1 MSTTEA
7 LTVDG
12 AEERRPSRILVV
24 DDVAENRDLIL
35 RRFQRQHF
43 IVDEADCGLKALSL
57 IEEGRYDAIL
67 LDIMMPDMD
76 GIEVLRHIRA
86 KHSSDLLPVIM
97 VTGKTGR
104 EDVVNALE
112 SGANDYLTKPVD
124 FSIALARVRGQVER
138 KRATEGLARTVSAL
152 KLSNDRLKQEI
163 SGREQADAR
172 SEYLMR
178 YDALTG
184 VGNRTLLKERLSHAI
199 SYADRNRFWLSV
211 VYLDIDNFKLINES
225 LGYASGDKLLA
236 TVAGRLVSGVRESDI
251 VARLSGD
258 DFGMVLLDQS
268 ATSDSAAALI
278 KRVQSSLSETIK
290 LENHSVNVSS
300 TVGVATYPDDG
311 FDPDTLLANAEI
323 AMSRAKMVGPGAC
336 QFFRT
341 EFNVAI
347 QQSFRLQEEL
357 RRAIQRSEFVL
368 HYQPQI
374 DLDTGAIVGVEALV
388 RWMHPSRGVVS
399 PIDFIPVAEQT
410 GLIGP
415 IGSWVLRE
423 ACRQNKAWQDAGLPP
438 VVMSVNVSPQQFH
451 AGGLVGIVIRA
462 LEDAGLDSQFLE
474 LELTESM
481 IMQDVAQAVATMRQ
495 LQSLGVQ
502 LSIDDFGTG
511 YSSLAALR
519 TFPVSRLKI
528 DKSFISGLDD
538 KNNRA
543 VASAVIWLA
552 RKLDLR
558 VIAEGVE
565 TDEQVRFLSDNGCY
579 EMQGFRFYK
588 PVPAGQL
595 IEILKVAKTGI
606 AAGRDAT
613 SQGDRLVAKI
623 A

>member
-1 MSTTEA
+1 
-7 LTVDG
+7 
-12 AEERRPSRILVV
+12 
-24 DDVAENRDLIL
+24 
-35 RRFQRQHF
+35 
-43 IVDEADCGLKALSL
+43 
-57 IEEGRYDAIL
+57 
-67 LDIMMPDMD
+67 
-76 GIEVLRHIRA
+76 
-86 KHSSDLLPVIM
+86 
-97 VTGKTGR
+97 
-104 EDVVNALE
+104 
-112 SGANDYLTKPVD
+112 
-124 FSIALARVRGQVER
+124 
-138 KRATEGLARTVSAL
+138 
-152 KLSNDRLKQEI
+152 
-163 SGREQADAR
+163 
-172 SEYLMR
+172 
-178 YDALTG
+178 
-184 VGNRTLLKERLSHAI
+184 
-199 SYADRNRFWLSV
+199 
-211 VYLDIDNFKLINES
+211 
-225 LGYASGDKLLA
+225 
-236 TVAGRLVSGVRESDI
+236 
-251 VARLSGD
+251 
-258 DFGMVLLDQS
+258 
-268 ATSDSAAALI
+268 
-278 KRVQSSLSETIK
+278 
-290 LENHSVNVSS
+290 
-300 TVGVATYPDDG
+300 
-311 FDPDTLLANAEI
+311 
-323 AMSRAKMVGPGAC
+323 
-336 QFFRT
+336 
-341 EFNVAI
+341 
-347 QQSFRLQEEL
+347 
-357 RRAIQRSEFVL
+357 
-368 HYQPQI
+368 
-374 DLDTGAIVGVEALV
+374 
-388 RWMHPSRGVVS
+388 MHPSRGVVS